1 MEKKIDYVGIEK
13 KVNKIIANTL
23 TDINADEVKAD
34 AKFIEDMDA
43 DSIDILEICLEIE
56 KEYGFYVDDVEFENM
71 KKETPQD
78 FYDLVYARL
87 SCIEP

>member
-13 KVNKIIANTL
+13 KVNEIIANTL

-34 AKFIEDMDA
+34 AKFVEDMGA

-78 FYDLVYARL
+78 FYDLVIDNLRNM
-87 SCIEP
+87 

>member
-13 KVNKIIANTL
+13 KVNEIIASTL
-23 TDINADEVKAD
+23 TDINADEIKAD
-34 AKFIEDMDA
+34 AKFVEDMGA

-56 KEYGFYVDDVEFENM
+56 KEYGFYVDDVEFEKM

-78 FYDLVYARL
+78 FYDLVIDHLRNM
-87 SCIEP
+87 

>member
-13 KVNKIIANTL
+13 KVNEIIANTL

-34 AKFIEDMDA
+34 AKFVEDMGA
-43 DSIDILEICLEIE
+43 DSIDILDIYLEIE

-78 FYDLVYARL
+78 FYDLVIDNLRNM
-87 SCIEP
+87 